1 MVYFT
6 IVLGV
11 PVAGSIACALLRK
24 RRWIELVSIVAT
36 ALTFLV
42 ALWLSSLVMGG
53 AAIRTPKEWF
63 FLDALSTYLLVIVTG
78 SAFVVTLYSIGYLH
92 RQIRRKRVNGSML
105 RLYYLLLNAFLAT
118 MVLVLVSN
126 NLGFLWIG
134 AESSTLAT
142 AFLVAFYERESSI
155 EAAWKYVIICSVG
168 IALALFGIILTYFSA
183 LHSVTSVDN
192 ALNWTTLVSVGKKL
206 DPDILKLAF
215 VFVLV
220 GFGTKAGLVP
230 FHTWKPDAYSE
241 APAPISALMAAGLV
255 NIALYALIRFYI
267 LVNKAVGGGFAS
279 HLFIIFGLASMGV
292 AVPFILLQRDFKR
305 LLAYSS
311 VEHVGIIVF
320 ALGLGTPLAYFGAL
334 LHMLGNTLAKLV
346 LFMTAGEIRLAY
358 DSKIIRRVTG
368 AIKVI
373 PFTSI
378 IFILGIFALT
388 GWPPFGLFVSEVTIL
403 TAGFSSGNAL
413 ASLFFI
419 GFVATIFIGFVYY
432 GTGMVFGEPSR
443 HYVKREG
450 VSISLIVLAL
460 LLTMLLILGTT
471 MPTIIYD
478 FIMRAATVIQ
488 A

>member
-1 MVYFT
+1 
-6 IVLGV
+6 
-11 PVAGSIACALLRK
+11 
-24 RRWIELVSIVAT
+24 
-36 ALTFLV
+36 
-42 ALWLSSLVMGG
+42 
-53 AAIRTPKEWF
+53 
-63 FLDALSTYLLVIVTG
+63 
-78 SAFVVTLYSIGYLH
+78 
-92 RQIRRKRVNGSML
+92 
-105 RLYYLLLNAFLAT
+105 
-118 MVLVLVSN
+118 
-126 NLGFLWIG
+126 
-134 AESSTLAT
+134 
-142 AFLVAFYERESSI
+142 
-155 EAAWKYVIICSVG
+155 
-168 IALALFGIILTYFSA
+168 
-183 LHSVTSVDN
+183 
-192 ALNWTTLVSVGKKL
+192 
-206 DPDILKLAF
+206 
-215 VFVLV
+215 
-220 GFGTKAGLVP
+220 
-230 FHTWKPDAYSE
+230 
-241 APAPISALMAAGLV
+241 
-255 NIALYALIRFYI
+255 
-267 LVNKAVGGGFAS
+267 
-279 HLFIIFGLASMGV
+279 
-292 AVPFILLQRDFKR
+292 
-305 LLAYSS
+305 
-311 VEHVGIIVF
+311 
-320 ALGLGTPLAYFGAL
+320 
-334 LHMLGNTLAKLV
+334 
-346 LFMTAGEIRLAY
+346 MTAGEIRLAY